1 VTKTDPSFVAIPANP
16 WPTKKNK
23 TANALQLI
31 AALNVTAQHIIA
43 AKLLRWDYSTGTVV
57 APRPWTWPRLR
68 KAAPVTPPPS
78 PPRALRLAS
87 MPSAASSPRLEP
99 AVSLPSEPAVS
110 SQPSEPAVSSSEPE
124 PAISQPSEPEP
135 AVSQPSEPG
144 VRRRSLLQSAPTNA
158 TQAANDTFAL
168 YAPLLFPGSLL
179 NQWYLFFYDW
189 QQLFGVGNLFD
200 PGLWEALLAGPCT
213 FTAVRNALL
222 D

>member
-1 VTKTDPSFVAIPANP
+1 MTKTDPSFVAIPANP

-57 APRPWTWPRLR
+57 APRPWMWPRLR

-87 MPSAASSPRLEP
+87 MPSAASSPW
-99 AVSLPSEPAVS
+99 
-110 SQPSEPAVSSSEPE
+110 
-124 PAISQPSEPEP
+124 PEP
-135 AVSQPSEPG
+135 AVSQPSEPAVSSQESEPAVSSQEPEPAVSQQSEPG
-144 VRRRSLLQSAPTNA
+144 VRRRSLMQSAPTNVA
-158 TQAANDTFAL
+158 QAANDTFAL
-168 YAPLLFPGSLL
+168 NAPLLFPGSLL

-200 PGLWEALLAGPCT
+200 LGLWEALLAGPCT
-213 FTAVRNALL
+213 FTAFRNALL